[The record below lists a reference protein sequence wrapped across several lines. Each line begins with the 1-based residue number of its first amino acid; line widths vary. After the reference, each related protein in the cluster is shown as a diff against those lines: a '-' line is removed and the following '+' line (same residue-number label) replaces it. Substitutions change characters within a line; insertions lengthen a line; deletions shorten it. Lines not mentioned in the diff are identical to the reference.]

1 MPGGDGSRSP
11 ATIST
16 SNRKQKN
23 MSGNVDTEV
32 GAKPAMEA
40 QHYRNEGIKM
50 RMKNPAV
57 LIPAAMVAI
66 KGMAAAARE
75 GGIDEVTPGLAHLR
89 VSQVNGC
96 GVCVDSGTR
105 YLRRTEQSDERVS
118 GVAAWRDT
126 PYFTDAERAALAL
139 AEAATRLSDRP
150 DPVPDSVWEEA
161 TRHFDEKQLASILLE
176 IATTNVYNRLNVAT
190 RQVAGAWGGW

>member
-1 MPGGDGSRSP
+1 M
-11 ATIST
+11 
-16 SNRKQKN
+16 
-23 MSGNVDTEV
+23 
-32 GAKPAMEA
+32 
-40 QHYRNEGIKM
+40 
-50 RMKNPAV
+50 
-57 LIPAAMVAI
+57 
-66 KGMAAAARE
+66 
-75 GGIDEVTPGLAHLR
+75 
-89 VSQVNGC
+89 
-96 GVCVDSGTR
+96 
-105 YLRRTEQSDERVS
+105 RRTEQSDERVS

-150 DPVPDSVWEEA
+150 DPVPDSVWEKA